1 MPKAHE
7 QIYIG
12 LDVGS
17 TKVCCV
23 VGLQEEGST
32 QPSVI
37 GLGVAPTTGMRKGVV
52 IDVEETVSAITAA
65 VDEAERISGVSIDR
79 ATVSIDGAHVSSLNS
94 KGVIAVGRADQEI
107 SAEDLRRAEE
117 AATAVQIPPNREILQ
132 VFARN
137 YTVDGQTNIKDP
149 VGMHGV
155 RLEVESHII
164 TGATPAIKNL
174 NRAIYQAGIDI
185 EGQVL
190 VPLAAARA
198 VLGKRQKELGVAL
211 IDIGGGT
218 TGITVYEEG
227 DVLYSNILP
236 VGGGHVTNDLAIGLR
251 TSIDVAERIK
261 RKYVRANDTKLSAAE
276 KIRIEELEGDDAVI
290 SRRELS
296 RIAGARLEEIFQ
308 MVRDEFKHI
317 GKDGMLPAG
326 VVLTGG
332 GASMPGI
339 EEAARDYLGL
349 PASIGKPEGLTGIVE
364 RINDPAFAAPVGLML
379 ENMVYAATADRTNA
393 RLGHTV
399 DRIKRT
405 LKNLL
410 P

>member
-1 MPKAHE
+1 MAKPNE
-7 QIYIG
+7 EIYIG

-23 VGLQEEGST
+23 VGLREEGST

-37 GLGVAPTTGMRKGVV
+37 GLGVAPTSGMRKGIV

-65 VDEAERISGVSIDR
+65 VDEAERISGVAIDR
-79 ATVSIDGAHVSSLNS
+79 ATVGVDGGHVSSFNS

-107 SAEDLRRAEE
+107 TAEDLRRAEE

-137 YTVDGQTNIKDP
+137 YTVDGQSNIKDP
-149 VGMHGV
+149 IGMHGV

-174 NRAIYQAGIDI
+174 NRSIYQAGIDI

-190 VPLAAARA
+190 IPLAAAHA
-198 VLGKRQKELGVAL
+198 VLTKRQKELGVAV

-218 TGITVYEEG
+218 TGLTVFEEG
-227 DVLYSNILP
+227 DVLYSNILE
-236 VGGGHVTNDLAIGLR
+236 VGAGHITNDLAIGLR

-261 RKYVRANDTKLSAAE
+261 LKYVKANPTKISAAE
-276 KIRIEELEGDDAVI
+276 KVRIDEAGNEEMII
-290 SRRELS
+290 SRRELI
-296 RIAGARLEEIFQ
+296 RIAGARLEEILYL
-308 MVRDEFKHI
+308 VRQELKAI

-332 GASMPGI
+332 GAKMEGI
-339 EEAARDYLGL
+339 AEFTKEYLGL
-349 PASIGKPEGLTGIVE
+349 PARVGQPEGLTGIVD
-364 RINDPAFAAPVGLML
+364 RIADPAFAAPVGLML
-379 ENMVYAATADRTNA
+379 ENMAYAASHDKANLRVVA
-393 RLGHTV
+393 TV
-399 DRIKRT
+399 EKIKKT